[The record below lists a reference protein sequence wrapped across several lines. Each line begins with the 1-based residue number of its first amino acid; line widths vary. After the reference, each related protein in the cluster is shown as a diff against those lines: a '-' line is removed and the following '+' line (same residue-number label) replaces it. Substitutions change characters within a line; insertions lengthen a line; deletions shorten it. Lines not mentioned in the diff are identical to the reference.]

1 MTETLV
7 YNYMGWGGLG
17 RWSVFVTGL

>member
-7 YNYMGWGGLG
+7 YNYMGWGRVG
-17 RWSVFVTGL
+17 